1 MKYWVGESIID
12 NSLGFYIEETLD
24 FCKNKIEITEQ
35 QYNEFVNKQSQGGIL
50 KIDERGNPYVEMV
63 EPSLEELKA
72 NKKVEINQ
80 SRDNAEQGGFEY
92 MGKTFDS
99 DPIAC
104 QRISCA
110 TQAMNLTPKSGAKIT
125 WTTQDNSTIELTA
138 EQLAGLVGALAQH
151 SNACHQKATKLKADV
166 DKAKTAEEVEAIKW
180 EN

>member
-1 MKYWVGESIID
+1 MSTNKHFYLLDENNNISSFADYKFDKNALEAQDEIIQGYD
-12 NSLGFYIEETLD
+12 GRYYFASQ
-24 FCKNKIEITEQ
+24 CPQ
-35 QYNEFVNKQSQGGIL
+35 Q
-50 KIDERGNPYVEMV
+50 P
-63 EPSLEELKA
+63 LEELKLIKRA
-72 NKKVEINQ
+72 EINQ
-80 SRDNAEQGGFEY
+80 ARDAAEQGGFEY

-104 QRISCA
+104 QRIA
-110 TQAMNLTPKSGAKIT
+110 TASQAMNLTPKSGAKIT

-180 EN
+180 ED